1 MKSFQEIY
9 RAAENKIAGIGAA
22 PGIII
27 GEAYLYTKEKLQ
39 ISKADIEDIQKAKK
53 DLTEAIAKSKKELYK
68 IFSIAREKMDEVR
81 AAIFEAQLMILDDP
95 ILLVEI
101 ENRIERELKSPEYI
115 VDDEISKYQSKMI
128 LSHESYMKE
137 RALDIEDIKQ
147 RIIRNLQKK
156 RWESKIDHNV
166 IVVSETLTPAD
177 TILLSRN
184 KVLAF
189 VTDHGGLTSHAAI
202 ISRSLNIPAV
212 VGTHNS
218 TIIIKDGDEI
228 IVDGFYGYILTKP
241 TPEQKEFFIEKRKR
255 LIELQK
261 ELEEL
266 KDEKAVTKDGKE
278 IKLSANVDVSGEI
291 DLVVTSGASGIGL
304 YRSEQIL
311 NELGEFPNEDEQAKI
326 YSKLSSRI
334 YPNTITIRVFDIG
347 GDKFRFLDFE
357 EPNPFL
363 GLRGIRLLLE
373 NPALFKTQIRAI
385 LKASDN
391 RNIKMMLP
399 MISTLKEVK
408 ESKRLIEECKQELR
422 DETLNFDEDI
432 KLGIMIEVPSAAVMA
447 KEFAREVDFLS
458 IGTNDLIQY
467 LMAVDRGNDLV
478 SNLYQE
484 FSPVVVRTLKH
495 IVDEAK
501 KAKKPVSLCGEMAA
515 DTLAMPL
522 LIGLGVDV
530 LSMSPATIPYA
541 KRIIRSFDYKKA
553 KRLANK
559 CNLLN
564 TEEEVKETI
573 EKFFTDNKI
582 TRTRQII

>member
-1 MKSFQEIY
+1 MKSFKELY
-9 RAAENKIAGIGAA
+9 RASENKIAGIAAA

-39 ISKADIEDIQKAKK
+39 ISKADIDDIEKAKH
-53 DLTEAIAKSKKELYK
+53 DLVEAITKSKKELNK
-68 IFSIAREKMDEVR
+68 IFAVAREKMDEVR

-95 ILLVEI
+95 ILLNEIIGRVE
-101 ENRIERELKSPEYI
+101 EERKSPEYI

-128 LSHESYMKE
+128 LSHEAYMKE
-137 RALDIEDIKQ
+137 RAMDIEDIKQ

-166 IVVSETLTPAD
+166 IVVSDSLTPAD

-218 TIIIKDGDEI
+218 TAQIKDGDEI
-228 IVDGFYGYILTKP
+228 LKP
-241 TPEQKEFFIEKRKR
+241 TTHQKEFFIEKRKR

-266 KDEKAVTKDGKE
+266 KDEKAVTKDGRE
-278 IKLSANVDVSGEI
+278 IKLFANVDVSGEI
-291 DLVVTSGASGIGL
+291 EMVITSGAGGIGL

-311 NELGEFPNEDEQAKI
+311 NELGEFPSEEEQTTI

-334 YPNTITIRVFDIG
+334 YPDTVTIRVFDIG

-373 NPALFKTQIRAI
+373 NPALFKTQVRAI
-385 LKASDN
+385 LKSSIN
-391 RNIKMMLP
+391 KNLKMMLP
-399 MISTLKEVK
+399 MVSTLKEIREAKKIIELCKK
-408 ESKRLIEECKQELR
+408 ELKAEKIK
-422 DETLNFDEDI
+422 FDEDVEI
-432 KLGIMIEVPSAAVMA
+432 GIMIEVPSAAVMA
-447 KEFAREVDFLS
+447 RDFSKEVDFVS
-458 IGTNDLIQY
+458 IGTNDLVQY

-478 SNLYQE
+478 SELYQE
-484 FSPVVVRTLKH
+484 FSPVVINTLKH
-495 IVDEAK
+495 IIDETK
-501 KAKKPVSLCGEMAA
+501 KSRKPVSLCGEMAA

-522 LIGLGVDV
+522 LIGLGLDS
-530 LSMSPATIPYA
+530 LSMSPSTIPYA
-541 KRIIRSFDYKKA
+541 KRIIRSCDYRKA
-553 KRLANK
+553 KRLSAQCLK
-559 CNLLN
+559 MQS
-564 TEEEVKETI
+564 EEEVKAAI
-573 EKFFTDNKI
+573 EDFFKKNKI

>member
-1 MKSFQEIY
+1 MKSFKEIY
-9 RAAENKIAGIGAA
+9 KAAENKIAGLGAA

-27 GEAYLYTKEKLQ
+27 GEAYLFTKEKLQ
-39 ISKADIEDIQKAKK
+39 ISKNDIDDIEKAKK
-53 DLTEAIAKSKKELYK
+53 DLSEAIAKSKKELNK
-68 IFSIAREKMDEVR
+68 IFAVAREKMDEVR

-95 ILLVEI
+95 ILLDEI
-101 ENRIERELKSPEYI
+101 GRRIEVERKSPEYI

-128 LSHESYMKE
+128 LSHEAYMKE

-218 TIIIKDGDEI
+218 TTQIKDGDEI
-228 IVDGFYGYILTKP
+228 IVDGFYGYVITNP
-241 TPEQKEFFIEKRKR
+241 SSEQKEFFIEKRRR
-255 LIELQK
+255 LLELQK

-266 KDEKAVTKDGKE
+266 KDEKAITKDGKE
-278 IKLSANVDVSGEI
+278 IALYANVDVSGEI
-291 DLVVTSGASGIGL
+291 EMVVTSGASGIGL

-311 NELGEFPNEDEQAKI
+311 NELGEFPSEEEQTKI

-347 GDKFRFLDFE
+347 GDKFRFLDFQ

-373 NPALFKTQIRAI
+373 NPALFKRQVRAI
-385 LKASDN
+385 LRASTN
-391 RNIKMMLP
+391 KNIKMMIP
-399 MISTLKEVK
+399 MVSTLKEVR
-408 ESKRLIEECKQELR
+408 ESKKIIGECKEELKK
-422 DETLNFDEDI
+422 ENVKFDDDI
-432 KLGIMIEVPSAAVMA
+432 EIGIMIEVPSAAVMA
-447 KEFAREVDFLS
+447 KEFAKEVDFLS
-458 IGTNDLIQY
+458 IGSNDLIQY
-467 LMAVDRGNDLV
+467 LLAVDRGNDLV
-478 SNLYQE
+478 SELYQE
-484 FSPVVVRTLKH
+484 FSPVVVRTIKH

-501 KAKKPVSLCGEMAA
+501 KAKKRVSLCGEMAA

-522 LIGLGVDV
+522 VIGLGVDI
-530 LSMSPATIPYA
+530 LSMSPSTVPYA
-541 KRIIRSFDYKKA
+541 KRIVRSCEYKKMR
-553 KRLANK
+553 RLANK
-559 CNLLN
+559 CNTLH
-564 TEEEVKETI
+564 TEEEVRETI
-573 EKFFTDNKI
+573 EKFFADNNI

>member
-1 MKSFQEIY
+1 MKSFKEIY
-9 RAAENKIAGIGAA
+9 RTSENKISGIAAA

-39 ISKADIEDIQKAKK
+39 ISKADVVDIEKAKS
-53 DLTEAIAKSKKELYK
+53 DLTEAISKSKKELNK
-68 IFSIAREKMDEVR
+68 IFAIAREKMDEVR

-95 ILLVEI
+95 ILLNEIIRRVET
-101 ENRIERELKSPEYI
+101 ERKSPEYV

-147 RIIRNLQKK
+147 RIVRNLQKK
-156 RWESKIDHNV
+156 RWESKITHNV
-166 IVVSETLTPAD
+166 IVISETLTPAD

-218 TIIIKDGDEI
+218 TAQIKDGDEI
-228 IVDGFYGYILTKP
+228 IVDGFYGYVIINP
-241 TPEQKEFFIEKRKR
+241 TSDQKEFFISKRKR
-255 LIELQK
+255 LLDLQK

-266 KDEKAVTKDGKE
+266 KDEKAVTKDGRE
-278 IKLSANVDVSGEI
+278 IKLLANVDVSGEI
-291 DLVVTSGASGIGL
+291 EIVITSGANGIGL

-311 NELGEFPNEDEQAKI
+311 NELGEFPSEEEQTII

-334 YPNTITIRVFDIG
+334 YPAEITIRVFDIG

-373 NPALFKTQIRAI
+373 NPAMFKTQIRAI
-385 LKASDN
+385 LKSSVN
-391 RNIKMMLP
+391 KNIRMMLP
-399 MISTLKEVK
+399 MVSTLKEIR
-408 ESKRLIEECKQELR
+408 ESKKIIAACKKELKA
-422 DETLNFDEDI
+422 EKIKFDEEI
-432 KLGIMIEVPSAAVMA
+432 ELGIMIEVPSAAVMA
-447 KEFAREVDFLS
+447 REFSKEVDFVS
-458 IGTNDLIQY
+458 IGTNDLVQY

-478 SNLYQE
+478 SELYQE
-484 FSPVVVRTLKH
+484 FSPVVINTLKH
-495 IVDEAK
+495 IIDETK
-501 KAKKPVSLCGEMAA
+501 KSKKSVSLCGEMAA

-522 LIGLGVDV
+522 LIGLGLES
-530 LSMSPATIPYA
+530 LSMSPSTIPYA
-541 KRIIRSFDYKKA
+541 KRIIRSCDYKKT
-553 KRLANK
+553 KRLAAQCLK
-559 CNLLN
+559 MQS
-564 TEEEVKETI
+564 EEEVKATI
-573 EKFFTDNKI
+573 ESYFTKNKI

>member
-1 MKSFQEIY
+1 LKSFQEIY
-9 RAAENKIAGIGAA
+9 RAAENKIVGIGAA

-39 ISKADIEDIQKAKK
+39 ISKADIEDIEKAKN
-53 DLTEAIAKSKKELYK
+53 DLIEGIAKSKKELYK

-95 ILLVEI
+95 ILLAEIGKRIEI
-101 ENRIERELKSPEYI
+101 EHKSPEYI

-128 LSHESYMKE
+128 LSHEAYMKE

-166 IVVSETLTPAD
+166 IVVSGTLTPAD

-189 VTDHGGLTSHAAI
+189 VTDHGGITSHAAI

-218 TIIIKDGDEI
+218 TVQIKDGDEI
-228 IVDGFYGYILTKP
+228 IVDGFYGYIVTKP
-241 TPEQKEFFIEKRKR
+241 TIEQKEFFIEKRRR
-255 LIELQK
+255 LLELQK

-266 KDEKAVTKDGKE
+266 KDERAITKDGKE
-278 IKLSANVDVSGEI
+278 IKLNANVDVSGEI
-291 DLVVTSGASGIGL
+291 DMVVTSGASGIGL

-311 NELGEFPNEDEQAKI
+311 NELGEFPSEDEQTKI

-334 YPNTITIRVFDIG
+334 YPSTITIRVFDIG

-373 NPALFKTQIRAI
+373 NPSLFKTQIRAI
-385 LKASDN
+385 LKASTN

-399 MISTLKEVK
+399 MISTLKEVH
-408 ESKRLIEECKQELR
+408 ESKKIIEECKQELR
-422 DETLNFDEDI
+422 NEKLNFDDDI
-432 KLGIMIEVPSAAVMA
+432 ELGIMIEVPSAAVMS

-522 LIGLGVDV
+522 LIGLGVDI